1 MSNGLTYKSFSGTST
16 ALDEATGEIE
26 AIVNS
31 LSVEDLQRDVM
42 HVGCWS
48 AVIADMQAGRKS
60 WPSLIWAHEWHLPVG
75 KVVYAEER
83 GNSLYI
89 KGRFNLRTTRGR
101 DAFEDVRFGSIKE
114 FSVGFLTNKDGEHY
128 DNKGVR
134 HVTKVA
140 EWPEVSCVLVGA
152 SPGTHALSIKAATT
166 AVLSDEVFDAVLLQ
180 VESEVQEE
188 LTDFALRKAEER
200 RALIKRLVHDE
211 LGRLDVVSET
221 PQAWWTNEQRFAWT
235 AEEDFQNPRRAFH
248 TEFSGDGTF
257 PRTD

>member
-1 MSNGLTYKSFSGTST
+1 MTNGLTYKSFSGTT
-16 ALDEATGEIE
+16 QALDEATGEIE

-48 AVIADMQAGRKS
+48 AVITDMQAGRKS
-60 WPSLIWAHEWHLPVG
+60 WPSLIWAHEWNLPVG

-166 AVLSDEVFDAVLLQ
+166 AELPDEVFDALLRQ
-180 VESEVQEE
+180 VEDEFQKEVTYLAFGDAEPLDQELRAAIKRFVNVE
-188 LTDFALRKAEER
+188 LER
-200 RALIKRLVHDE
+200 LEQPASADVASHMRLVHGVPD
-211 LGRLDVVSET
+211 
-221 PQAWWTNEQRFAWT
+221 PFNERRRYAR
-235 AEEDFQNPRRAFH
+235 NPSSR
-248 TEFSGDGTF
+248 S
-257 PRTD
+257 